1 MRERKSASR
10 GVDPSSRPQTA
21 DIITTDLLNHPA
33 VWAWGQV
40 QREHRRPAGVQILKG
55 LGRKSSKS
63 VVYRIAGVGANG
75 SDVIAKRCPQLTL
88 ELERTIY
95 EKILPHLPV
104 CTLRYYGAVEEPSTN
119 FGWLFLEDAGECSYS
134 ADIEEHR
141 SLAAQYLGAMHVS
154 AAGIVASASLPDR
167 DPGHYLEHL
176 QSGREAIVRNLTNPA
191 LTAVD
196 VEMLEAIVSQLDV
209 LKRDWGSLERY
220 CHTMPRSLVHGD
232 FVGKN
237 VRLKRTR
244 AGIVLLPFDWET
256 AGWGV
261 PAPDLEGLWAVSDAA
276 VYWSSVRDV
285 WSDLGIEGVQRLAII
300 GRIFRCL
307 AAIRWE
313 SEGLWLERVDQP
325 LRSMRIYVSRLAE
338 SLRGL

>member
-1 MRERKSASR
+1 M
-10 GVDPSSRPQTA
+10 
-21 DIITTDLLNHPA
+21 
-33 VWAWGQV
+33 
-40 QREHRRPAGVQILKG
+40 
-55 LGRKSSKS
+55 
-63 VVYRIAGVGANG
+63 
-75 SDVIAKRCPQLTL
+75 
-88 ELERTIY
+88 
-95 EKILPHLPV
+95 
-104 CTLRYYGAVEEPSTN
+104 
-119 FGWLFLEDAGECSYS
+119 
-134 ADIEEHR
+134 
-141 SLAAQYLGAMHVS
+141 
-154 AAGIVASASLPDR
+154 
-167 DPGHYLEHL
+167 
-176 QSGREAIVRNLTNPA
+176 
-191 LTAVD
+191 
-196 VEMLEAIVSQLDV
+196 
-209 LKRDWGSLERY
+209 
-220 CHTMPRSLVHGD
+220 HGD